1 MLSQDINELE
11 ATKNKPVNNFTFSLT
26 CPKCHSPL
34 TSQDFAQDHFTI
46 AHLQEYFQQKE
57 TEYKSQLLAQIEKNA
72 ETLPLF
78 KQLKEE
84 NEKLKLIIEGYK
96 LGTTKNSKTKGE
108 DLEKYILEQ
117 LQTTYN
123 GSDEISK
130 ITHVGEK
137 ADIIHTIHKD
147 NQQLAKIIYEIKNV
161 DKWDNKW
168 LEKLEKDMVKEKAD
182 FGIIIA
188 TCRAGNPLWK
198 PFPSKNIL
206 VSDDDNFV
214 FASQMARLLLLAK
227 QRLSQGES
235 AEERIKKW
243 EEWIKDKLPN
253 YLLNLE
259 KNFTE
264 WEKDLGRINTSVKS
278 MEKVKENIKNT
289 IISEMEG
296 ELKDM

>member
-1 MLSQDINELE
+1 MNDQIINEPQTTE
-11 ATKNKPVNNFTFSLT
+11 NKPVNNFNFSLA
-26 CPKCHSPL
+26 CPHCQKIL
-34 TSQDFAQDHFTI
+34 TANDFDNDSFNV
-46 AHLQEYFQQKE
+46 AHLQNYFQAKE
-57 TEYKSQLLAQIEKNA
+57 QEYKTQLLTQIEKNA
-72 ETLPLF
+72 ETSPLF

-96 LGTTKNSKTKGE
+96 LGTTKNSKSKGE

-206 VSDDDNFV
+206 VSDDDNFL
-214 FASQMARLLLLAK
+214 FASQMARLLVLSK
-227 QRLSQGES
+227 QRLNQD
-235 AEERIKKW
+235 ANPEERIKKW

-278 MEKVKENIKNT
+278 MEKTKENIKNA